1 MFKATPN
8 PPGTDPSSPRPKT
21 RSQKHD
27 EVTDRVLDHYLNPK
41 PGRPESGPAP
51 GQLFTVNK
59 AIDTESLLA
68 NLSETLASANA
79 MVEDL
84 AFDLN
89 GSRRHLLLGIQQLIE
104 LGSLLANRAL
114 DTIETRQ
121 PT

>member
-8 PPGTDPSSPRPKT
+8 PPDTDPVSSRQKT
-21 RSQKHD
+21 KSQKHD

-41 PGRPESGPAP
+41 PDKSEAGPAP

-59 AIDTESLLA
+59 DIDTECLLA

-89 GSRRHLLLGIQQLIE
+89 GSRRHFLLGIQQLIE

-114 DTIETRQ
+114 DTIATHQ